1 MGLVTLRFISLLS
14 AVVALG
20 PAFAHL
26 LELRVKIRL
35 PLEQY
40 RIVQQLYRGWALIGV
55 AVVTAIFSTLGV
67 AFLVRAQRQRFAL
80 TLIAFLLLIGTQ
92 IIFWAV
98 TFPVNQRTRNWTVFP
113 PDWKDLR
120 LRWEYSHAA
129 GAVLNLIVVV
139 VLILSVV
146 A

>member
-67 AFLVRAQRQRFAL
+67 AFLVRAQRQSFAL

-92 IIFWAV
+92 IVFWAV
-98 TFPVNQRTRNWTVFP
+98 TFPVN
-113 PDWKDLR
+113 
-120 LRWEYSHAA
+120 
-129 GAVLNLIVVV
+129 
-139 VLILSVV
+139 
-146 A
+146 

>member
-1 MGLVTLRFISLLS
+1 MGLVVLRFISLLS

-55 AVVTAIFSTLGV
+55 AVVTAIFSTHRV
-67 AFLVRAQRQRFAL
+67 SFLFLTQGLAFAL
-80 TLIAFLLLIGTQ
+80 TLISFLLLIGTQ

-98 TFPVNQRTRNWTVFP
+98 TFPVNQRTRNWTVFS
-113 PDWKDLR
+113 PDWESLR

-129 GAVLNLIVVV
+129 SAGLNLIVI
-139 VLILSVV
+139 IL
-146 A
+146 